1 MAITSKYALLHV
13 TADDGTIVKFIKD
26 GDVKEIVTP
35 DCAFPNSVDGVSDYY
50 KFVRPSE
57 HGVWTIEIV
66 ANGIVLQ
73 KHVNV
78 NTNEFYDISFDSTYK
93 FTQYSRF
100 ESKDL
105 TDLAPWHSTDGRQN
119 MVLVKGTWD
128 VSDGKLLS
136 HGNSCYRTNTPG
148 TNVLYGIRCSVDSF
162 TPSTSGNWYR
172 QHSLFGSELSGT
184 QKDYAVTLMKSNN
197 IIYPCIGYANSSY
210 SMSSTPLPIGETF
223 ELYLMYT
230 GTQFTMY
237 LNGQL
242 IHTLNYT
249 AGGSAFD
256 TIGIFWQNEYDTN
269 IVPGAIEAFG
279 IWTFT
284 RSTGKELILPALQEL

>member
-1 MAITSKYALLHV
+1 MAVTSKYALLHV
-13 TADDGTIVKFIKD
+13 TADDGTTVKFIKD
-26 GDVKEIVTP
+26 GVVKEIVTP
-35 DCAFPNSVDGVSDYY
+35 DHAFPNLVDGVSDYY
-50 KFVRPSE
+50 KFVRSSE
-57 HGVWTIEIV
+57 HGIWTIEIV
-66 ANGIVLQ
+66 VDGVALQ
-73 KHVNV
+73 KDITVNA
-78 NTNEFYDISFDSTYK
+78 NEFYDISFDLAYK
-93 FTQYSRF
+93 FTKYSRF

-105 TDLAPWHSTDGRQN
+105 TNLDPWHSTDGSQN

-136 HGNSCYRTNTPG
+136 NGDSCYRTNVPG
-148 TNVLYGIRCSVDSF
+148 TNALYGIRCSVDSF
-162 TPSTSGNWYR
+162 TPSTNSNWYR
-172 QHSLFGSELSGT
+172 QHCLFGSELSGT
-184 QKDYAVTLMKSNN
+184 QKDYGVTLMKSNDA
-197 IIYPCIGYANSSY
+197 IYPCIGYANSSY
-210 SMSSTPLPIGETF
+210 VMSSTPLPIGETF

-249 AGGSAFD
+249 ASGSAFD

-279 IWTFT
+279 IWTFAQ
-284 RSTGKELILPALQEL
+284 STGNELILPALQEL